1 MLLTILSGL
10 YLQAVTVL
18 SPEES
23 TELVSL
29 LSPDTGDLDFM
40 ILAAA
45 VLIAA
50 FSVFILVKNRKN
62 KWN

>member
-62 KWN
+62 RR